1 MQRRTIELTVMFL
14 LVLVSLSILFL
25 GKSMVDG
32 GMESGMS
39 PLFLPRIIAV
49 LMLVFCTMG
58 IYEAVK
64 KQGAGGLETDLVSV
78 AKHIGIFFIYFFV
91 LPYIGFMVATSV
103 MMFVIMYQMG
113 GRNLLV
119 MAVVSISGSVII
131 YYAGYHLLKVLLP
144 VGSLFE

>member
-1 MQRRTIELTVMFL
+1 MQRRTIEFTIMFL
-14 LVLVSLSILFL
+14 LVLVSFSILFL

-39 PLFLPRIIAV
+39 PLFLPRIVAV
-49 LMLVFCTMG
+49 LILVFCTMG
-58 IYEAVK
+58 IYETIKEQNAD
-64 KQGAGGLETDLVSV
+64 GLETDLVSV
-78 AKHIGIFFIYFFV
+78 AKHVGIFFVYFFV
-91 LPYIGFMVATSV
+91 LPYLGFMLSTSI

-113 GRNLLV
+113 GRNLLIMV
-119 MAVVSISGSVII
+119 VVSISGSVII